1 MCVDRQDDP
10 EARIRDLERPLS
22 DAAGK
27 SEPGASKR
35 SGYAEYRRNASTHAG
50 FLRWRSA
57 WVVVAVGLVVIATG
71 AVVVA
76 QYSGGG
82 STIGSAGDRTSSTT
96 SKPSVGSPNN
106 NVEIHTSYNTYGEV
120 PVPGT
125 KTLHLSQG
133 RVEISFDAAESP
145 QDCDG
150 QGFCGWGLPMPDL
163 SLTITPPVSPSLSST
178 KRPAP
183 YPTST
188 ASCISRC
195 GRPKF
200 SKPVTTRSQSMETS
214 TGSSAPSSRSA
225 RRSEDCLWHRPLTY
239 KDIEWPGPGSNR
251 RPSAFQADARTN

>member
-1 MCVDRQDDP
+1 MDRQDDP

-50 FLRWRSA
+50 FRRWRSA

-163 SLTITPPVSPSLSST
+163 SLTITPPAGVAEPIVNEKAGPLSNIYGVVHQQVWSAQILQTGDYTIAIDGNVNGFLRPQLAFGST
-178 KRPAP
+178 
-183 YPTST
+183 
-188 ASCISRC
+188 
-195 GRPKF
+195 
-200 SKPVTTRSQSMETS
+200 E
-214 TGSSAPSSRSA
+214 
-225 RRSEDCLWHRPLTY
+225 
-239 KDIEWPGPGSNR
+239 
-251 RPSAFQADARTN
+251 